1 MGKFISNLFL
11 GAMAIGL
18 TIFTAT
24 RTLDLLSQW
33 LPVNQQIMQ
42 WLGLV
47 AFEGGFY
54 FWAFFFAMGAKG
66 DAQRGIALVMTVI
79 CFIGISVATIMDLV
93 LVGADSGKL
102 PAISPNMKFTVV
114 VFVGVIIVLNVAAF
128 MAAKLCDVDRLKLAA
143 EQSAEDMIHSAGL
156 RAIHKIGP
164 QIATAAAPQIAE
176 EWAQATWQKILPGAA
191 RPVQQFIEAPQQP
204 QLQRTV
210 VTSVPQQQQ
219 VQRGGG
225 LFGKIGG
232 RLLGGKGAST
242 LTPASL
248 PQTATVANP
257 PAPTHVSASTA
268 SLARA
273 QMKSRR
279 IQGRRSARMLAA
291 SKVAAMPTPVLQQA
305 ASQPTGNGATQPKKA
320 RTVRAKTGG
329 QGGNIQ
335 TKP

>member
-1 MGKFISNLFL
+1 VGKFISNLFL

-24 RTLDLLSQW
+24 RTLDLLAQW

-42 WLGLV
+42 YLGLV

-93 LVGADSGKL
+93 LVGADTGKL

-191 RPVQQFIEAPQQP
+191 RPVQQYIEAPQA
-204 QLQRTV
+204 RTV
-210 VTSVPQQQQ
+210 VTNVPQQQ
-219 VQRGGG
+219 VQSGGG
-225 LFGKIGG
+225 LLGKVGG
-232 RLLGGKGAST
+232 LFLGSGKHVST

-248 PQTATVANP
+248 PQTATAAVP
-257 PAPTHVSASTA
+257 PASVPASAQVA
-268 SLARA
+268 RQQLAA
-273 QMKSRR
+273 RR
-279 IQGRRSARMLAA
+279 IQARRSRKMLNA
-291 SKVAAMPTPVLQQA
+291 SKVATAPTPVLQAA
-305 ASQPTGNGATQPKKA
+305 ASSGNGVAQPKKA
-320 RTVRAKTGG
+320 SSPVRRAKRGAST
-329 QGGNIQ
+329 Q

>member
-11 GAMAIGL
+11 GAMALGL

-42 WLGLV
+42 WLGLI

-54 FWAFFFAMGAKG
+54 FWAFYFSAAAKG

-93 LVGADSGKL
+93 LVGASDGKL
-102 PAISPNMKFTVV
+102 PPIPMNLKFTIV

-128 MAAKLCDVDRLKLAA
+128 MAAKLFDVDRLKIAA

-156 RAIHKIGP
+156 QAIHKIAP
-164 QIATAAAPQIAE
+164 QIAMAAAPVVAE

-191 RPVQQFIEAPQQP
+191 RSTQQFIEAPQP

-210 VTSVPQQQQ
+210 VTNVPQQQQ
-219 VQRGGG
+219 VRSGGG
-225 LFGKIGG
+225 IFGKIGG
-232 RLLGGKGAST
+232 FLGGKASN
-242 LTPASL
+242 LTPVSL
-248 PQTATVANP
+248 PQTSMVAAPTQVQPVVQAKPVQRRVSHRGVAARRGFVRSFASVTP
-257 PAPTHVSASTA
+257 PA
-268 SLARA
+268 
-273 QMKSRR
+273 
-279 IQGRRSARMLAA
+279 
-291 SKVAAMPTPVLQQA
+291 
-305 ASQPTGNGATQPKKA
+305 QPTVVSSGNGATQPKKGQAA
-320 RTVRAKTGG
+320 RRKTGG
-329 QGGNIQ
+329 QGGNTTQ
-335 TKP
+335 QP

>member
-1 MGKFISNLFL
+1 VGKFISNLFL

-191 RPVQQFIEAPQQP
+191 RPVQQYIEAPQ
-204 QLQRTV
+204 TV
-210 VTSVPQQQQ
+210 VTPVSQQQ
-219 VQRGGG
+219 VRSGGG
-225 LFGKIGG
+225 LLGKVGS
-232 RLLGGKGAST
+232 LFLGSGKNVST

-248 PQTATVANP
+248 PQTATAAIP
-257 PAPTHVSASTA
+257 PASTHVSASTA
-268 SLARA
+268 SLART

-279 IQGRRSARMLAA
+279 IQARRSARMLAA

-305 ASQPTGNGATQPKKA
+305 ASQPTGNGVAQPKNA
-320 RTVRAKTGG
+320 RGRAKTGG
-329 QGGNIQ
+329 QGAKTQ